1 MKAEVVSLGHREF
14 VQSLALGGIR
24 GWEVS
29 TPEEALEKWKMIL
42 KQSGIGLILI
52 PLWVERFLKDE
63 VLERKLS
70 RTPPL
75 VLSLP
80 DSLQGEMGEVVA
92 TISEYIRT
100 SLGVKI

>member
-1 MKAEVVSLGHREF
+1 MKAEVVVLGHREF
-14 VQSLALGGIR
+14 VQALALGGLR

-29 TPEEALEKWKMIL
+29 SAEEIQREWKQLLRRQGIALVI
-42 KQSGIGLILI
+42 I
-52 PLWVERFLKDE
+52 PLWIEKI
-63 VLERKLS
+63 LEQEILS
-70 RTPPL
+70 QKISRQPPL

-80 DSLQGEMGEVVA
+80 DPFSGEAGEVIT